1 MVLVEEASEEG
12 EEEVVVAEEGE
23 VEAAVLEVFN
33 IYSKFSQFLLIF
45 YFVFL
50 LMRRKRLHLLECWP
64 A

>member
-1 MVLVEEASEEG
+1 MVVEEASEEG

-33 IYSKFSQFLLIF
+33 ICSKFSQFFLIF

>member
-33 IYSKFSQFLLIF
+33 ICSKFSQFFLIF
-45 YFVFL
+45 YFVFA
-50 LMRRKRLHLLECWP
+50 H

>member
-33 IYSKFSQFLLIF
+33 IYLTLSIF
-45 YFVFL
+45 VL
-50 LMRRKRLHLLECWP
+50 ACRKHIHLLECWP